1 MKYFLYSEEDGKV
14 HSYGESPDTLTES
27 YIPGLLLIEAGQ
39 YTRKDLPLLN
49 VINGVLVTSSPTV
62 RMASPYEIKQTWQHM
77 EQSPIEVFGMLVDCD
92 SLSELRMKNAIDNW
106 DELPDILGQME
117 TDVAGVRKIYWSM
130 SSGKVGLSF
139 SQLTDI
145 FVEMLRMRA
154 IRAAVLFS
162 NYQRIKSLPS
172 VALSYI
178 QDETNWFM

>member
-1 MKYFLYSEEDGKV
+1 MKYFLYSELDGIV
-14 HSYGESPDTLTES
+14 RSYGESPDSLTES
-27 YIPGLLLIEAGQ
+27 FVPGLRLIDAGG
-39 YTRKDLPLLN
+39 YSRKDLPRLR
-49 VINGVLVTSSPTV
+49 VIEGSLAILPPLIRT
-62 RMASPYEIKQTWQHM
+62 ASANEIREAWLQL
-77 EQSPIEVFGMLVDCD
+77 EQAPIEVFGMLVDCD

-106 DELPDILGQME
+106 NELPDILGQME
-117 TDVAGVRKIYWSM
+117 TDVAGTRKIYWSM